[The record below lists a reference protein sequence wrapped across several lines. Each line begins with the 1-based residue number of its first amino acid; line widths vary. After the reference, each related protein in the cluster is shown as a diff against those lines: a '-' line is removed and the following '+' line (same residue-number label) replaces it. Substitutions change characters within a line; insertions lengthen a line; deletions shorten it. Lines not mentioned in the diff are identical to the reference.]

1 MTVVD
6 HHEFPNVWLAMWWS
20 LQTVTTVGYGDIVPR
35 EAIGRVI
42 GAFIMLEG
50 TAFIAIITAAIT
62 STFVARATRE
72 RDAALH
78 KDDVS
83 EEDRVTARFDELD
96 RKLDRL
102 EATLRGPQD
111 A

>member
-1 MTVVD
+1 VAGDVVVAAD
-6 HHEFPNVWLAMWWS
+6 
-20 LQTVTTVGYGDIVPR
+20 GDDRRVRRIVPR

-50 TAFIAIITAAIT
+50 TAFIAIVTAAIT

-78 KDDVS
+78 KDEVS
-83 EEDRVTARFDELD
+83 EEHRVTARFDELD

-102 EATLRGPQD
+102 GATLRGPQD
-111 A
+111 T